1 VHRSYALIPALTA
14 ALFAVPMVA
23 LDAPLAHADRG
34 IHVSGGV
41 RASGRVNVRFGGVRV
56 RPHRRVIHRGY
67 GRSYAPPP
75 RPVHIYTGGSVY
87 WGGGFYYGPRFAEPP
102 PPPPPPAPPPPAH
115 DCACDVGYGYDYGY
129 GYGAPP
135 PQPMAAPPMGAPS
148 AQPVIVAAPRAYA
161 PPLPRLGIGVYAGSV
176 DIDGR
181 TQGGELGLFGRLRL
195 TEKLYVEAEVAQA
208 EMTNSHIDNRAGAS
222 LLFDFSPRSRFS
234 LNVLGG
240 VGLTQTESNDTFED
254 KSYGEIGLG
263 LTYRPTQRFQIAA
276 DIRGGARSPVE
287 QDFESSDGSSDIE
300 EEGFY
305 RSRLSAMVFF

>member
-1 VHRSYALIPALTA
+1 MHRSYALVPALAA

-56 RPHRRVIHRGY
+56 RPHRRVIYR
-67 GRSYAPPP
+67 RYAPRP

-87 WGGGFYYGPRFAEPP
+87 WGGGFYYGPRFAAPP
-102 PPPPPPAPPPPAH
+102 PPPPPPAP
-115 DCACDVGYGYDYGY
+115 DCACDVGYGYGY

-135 PQPMAAPPMGAPS
+135 PPPAMAAPPPMVHGPS
-148 AQPVIVAAPRAYA
+148 SQPVYVAAPPVYA
-161 PPLPRLGIGVYAGSV
+161 PLPRLGIGVYAGSV

-181 TQGGELGLFGRLRL
+181 AQGGELGLFGRLRL
-195 TEKLYVEAEVAQA
+195 TEKLYVEAELAQA
-208 EMTNSHIDNRAGAS
+208 ELTNAHIDNRAGAS

-240 VGLTQTESNDTFED
+240 LGLTQTESNDVFED
-254 KSYGEIGLG
+254 KSYGELGLG
-263 LTYRPTQRFQIAA
+263 VTYRPTQRFQIAA
-276 DIRGGARSPVE
+276 DVRAGARSPVE
-287 QDFESSDGSSDIE
+287 QDFETSDGSTGFE

-305 RSRLSAMVFF
+305 RTRLSGMVFF

>member
-1 VHRSYALIPALTA
+1 
-14 ALFAVPMVA
+14 MVA

-34 IHVSGGV
+34 IRVSGGV
-41 RASGRVNVRFGGVRV
+41 RASGRVNVRFGGVRI
-56 RPHRRVIHRGY
+56 RPNRRVIYRGYGRGY

-75 RPVHIYTGGSVY
+75 RPVHIYSSGYADGSIY
-87 WGGGFYYGPRFAEPP
+87 WGGGVYYGPRFAAPP
-102 PPPPPPAPPPPAH
+102 PPPPPPAP
-115 DCACDVGYGYDYGY
+115 DCACDVGYGYGY

-135 PQPMAAPPMGAPS
+135 PPPPMMAAPSSQPM
-148 AQPVIVAAPRAYA
+148 IVAAPPAFA
-161 PPLPRLGIGVYAGSV
+161 PLPRLGIGVYAGSI

-195 TEKLYVEAEVAQA
+195 TEKLYAEAELAKA
-208 EMTNSHIDNRAGAS
+208 EMTNSHVDQRAGAS

-240 VGLTQTESNDTFED
+240 LGLTQTQSSDTFED
-254 KSYGEIGLG
+254 KSYGELGVG

-276 DIRGGARSPVE
+276 DLRAGARSPVE
-287 QDFESSDGSSDIE
+287 QDFESSDGTSDIE

>member
-1 VHRSYALIPALTA
+1 
-14 ALFAVPMVA
+14 MVA
-23 LDAPLAHADRG
+23 LDAPLAHADGG

-41 RASGRVNVRFGGVRV
+41 SGRVNVRFGGVRI
-56 RPHRRVIHRGY
+56 RPHRRVIRSYRRGY
-67 GRSYAPPP
+67 YAP
-75 RPVHIYTGGSVY
+75 RPVHVYTGGSVY
-87 WGGGFYYGPRFAEPP
+87 WGGGVYYGPRFAAPP
-102 PPPPPPAPPPPAH
+102 PPPPPPAP
-115 DCACDVGYGYDYGY
+115 DCACDVGYGYGYGY
-129 GYGAPP
+129 GYAEPPPPPAAPP
-135 PQPMAAPPMGAPS
+135 PMMAAPS
-148 AQPVIVAAPRAYA
+148 SRPVMVAAPPVYV

-240 VGLTQTESNDTFED
+240 LGLTQTESSDAFED
-254 KSYGEIGLG
+254 KSYGELGLG

-276 DIRGGARSPVE
+276 DIRAGARSPVE
-287 QDFESSDGSSDIE
+287 QEFETSEGSADIE
-300 EEGFY
+300 EESFY